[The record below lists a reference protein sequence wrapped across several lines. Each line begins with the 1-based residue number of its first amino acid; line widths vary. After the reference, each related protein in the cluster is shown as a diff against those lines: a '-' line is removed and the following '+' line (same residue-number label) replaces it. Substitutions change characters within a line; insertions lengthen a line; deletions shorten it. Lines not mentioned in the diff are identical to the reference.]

1 MTKKKITEVIK
12 DETSNMFDKVDEKST
27 QIQEEI
33 THEEEIIE
41 EEILEGKAAQAA
53 IVAVLQAMKPAF
65 ADGQLV
71 KDRKFFEAQLTD
83 AFKAADLTLDLP
95 LKTALLAPGGLG
107 EKDPSAEICRDKKG
121 NPEPDADLR
130 DTENV
135 SLPEDVELPLPLD
148 YESKKN
154 KGKVDVEPL
163 LKLVREHCEAY
174 LKAEVLPYRP
184 DAWIEHSKIKVGYEI
199 PFNRHFYEYE
209 PPRPLDAI
217 EADIEKLEG
226 EIMAMLKE
234 VTA

>member
-1 MTKKKITEVIK
+1 L
-12 DETSNMFDKVDEKST
+12 S
-27 QIQEEI
+27 
-33 THEEEIIE
+33 
-41 EEILEGKAAQAA
+41 
-53 IVAVLQAMKPAF
+53 
-65 ADGQLV
+65 
-71 KDRKFFEAQLTD
+71 D

-135 SLPEDVELPLPLD
+135 SLPEDIELPLPLD

-163 LKLVREHCEAY
+163 LKLVREHCEDY

>member
-1 MTKKKITEVIK
+1 M
-12 DETSNMFDKVDEKST
+12 
-27 QIQEEI
+27 
-33 THEEEIIE
+33 
-41 EEILEGKAAQAA
+41 LAA
-53 IVAVLQAMKPAF
+53 
-65 ADGQLV
+65 
-71 KDRKFFEAQLTD
+71 
-83 AFKAADLTLDLP
+83 
-95 LKTALLAPGGLG
+95 GGLG

-135 SLPEDVELPLPLD
+135 PLPDGTELPLPLD

-163 LKLVREHCEAY
+163 LKVVREHCEDY